1 MKQSMRNEGNMKR
14 YAGLKYAL
22 CVSAMLF
29 VVQVFQ
35 VSASEYLKNEIYGAW
50 HGKLH
55 FGSSSI
61 TVVFRFWEN
70 EDGVMKCTMDSPDQ
84 GANGI
89 PAEVEYVSE
98 DSVRVLVPSLMASF
112 EGHIAEEKIPGMFIQ
127 RGFRLPLTLEEGEPA
142 LNRPQT
148 PKPPYPYF
156 TEEVSFAN
164 ISDGTRLAGTLAV
177 PVGYEKGVGDKPAV
191 VLFVTGS
198 GQQDRNEELFGHK
211 PFLVIAD
218 YLARN
223 GIASLRYDDRGV
235 GSSER
240 GESAVTLESNRDDAA
255 AGVEY
260 LKSTGLF
267 GKVGVLGHS
276 EGGTIAFMLAGE
288 VKLDFAVS
296 MAGSALQGDSLLV
309 AQNRLMFL
317 ASGIPESVTD
327 SYCAVLEQM
336 FAAEIDGREISG
348 SELDALVEKYGG
360 GNISDALKAN
370 LPVVAKQIKNPWFG
384 SFLRYNPSADMA
396 AIVCPVLAVNGEK
409 DLQVPADLSLGAV
422 RRNLPANPKHLIK
435 SYPDLNHLFQHCTTG
450 VVTEYRSIEET
461 ISPEVLQDVAEWI
474 NSL

>member
-1 MKQSMRNEGNMKR
+1 MKCLCMK
-14 YAGLKYAL
+14 KYAVCVAAVLFAVSSL
-22 CVSAMLF
+22 CVSAADVPVMNRRG
-29 VVQVFQ
+29 VW
-35 VSASEYLKNEIYGAW
+35 N
-50 HGKLH
+50 GKLMA
-55 FGSSSI
+55 GPTGI
-61 TVVFRFWEN
+61 TLVFRVFGESS
-70 EDGVMKCTMDSPDQ
+70 DALQCVMDSPDQ
-84 GANGI
+84 GAYGI
-89 PAEVEYVSE
+89 PAELEYISGDSLAVSI
-98 DSVRVLVPSLMASF
+98 PNMTISF
-112 EGHIAEEKIPGMFIQ
+112 SGRFDGGKIVGVFSQ
-127 RGFRLPLTLEEGEPA
+127 RGFRFPLTLNEGEPA
-142 LNRPQT
+142 LRRPQT
-148 PKPPYPYF
+148 PEPPYPYF
-156 TEEVSFAN
+156 TEEVTFTNTA
-164 ISDGTRLAGTLAV
+164 DGVTLAGTLTL
-177 PVGYEKGVGDKPAV
+177 PVGYEEGRAPKPVA
-191 VLFVTGS
+191 VLFVSGS
-198 GQQDRNEELFGHK
+198 GQQDRNEELFEHK

-218 YLARN
+218 YLARH

-235 GSSER
+235 GGSGMGSMP
-240 GESAVTLESNRDDAA
+240 VTLHSNRDDAA
-255 AGVEY
+255 AGVEF
-260 LKSTGLF
+260 LKNSGRF
-267 GKVGVLGHS
+267 GKVGLVGHS

-296 MAGSALQGDSLLV
+296 LAGSALQGDSLLV